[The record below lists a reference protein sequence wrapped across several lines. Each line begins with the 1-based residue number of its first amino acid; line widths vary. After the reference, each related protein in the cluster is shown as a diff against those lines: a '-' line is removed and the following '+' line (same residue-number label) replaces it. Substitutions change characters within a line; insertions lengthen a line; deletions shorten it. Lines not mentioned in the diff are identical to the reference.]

1 METSETS
8 YGPYLKIPPFWCEW
22 VNVNASN
29 IIVDLEYDL
38 TNVDLNNTG
47 NNNKPFILAKDA
59 TELSM

>member
-1 METSETS
+1 M
-8 YGPYLKIPPFWCEW
+8 KIPPFWCEW

-47 NNNKPFILAKDA
+47 NNNKPFILTKDA
-59 TELSM
+59 TEVSMRRTSLQNIRR